1 MTADRIPRCRYL
13 IHTVGLDGPLVDQ
26 PTLFTRRASSESSLE
41 MPTGPCIRGS
51 AKAATL
57 AVSFSELEARI
68 LMKFLQE
75 ESLHGF
81 NPIVPILVSTDVAVH
96 QYCDQAAT
104 KPPWIEVDLEGMDGE
119 GLFTAVGS
127 TLEEGPL
134 LESMLALNEEY
145 EGSFYVDCGATV
157 RLREELLAASL

>member
-1 MTADRIPRCRYL
+1 M
-13 IHTVGLDGPLVDQ
+13 
-26 PTLFTRRASSESSLE
+26 
-41 MPTGPCIRGS
+41 
-51 AKAATL
+51 

-81 NPIVPILVSTDVAVH
+81 NPIVPILVSSDVAV
-96 QYCDQAAT
+96 QQNCDQAAT
-104 KPPWIEVDLEGMDGE
+104 EPPWIEVDLEGMDGE

-134 LESMLALNEEY
+134 HESMLALNEEY
-145 EGSFYVDCGATV
+145 EGSFYIDCAATT
-157 RLREELLAASL
+157 RLLEDLRAPSTE